1 MENGDM
7 LVVSAQ
13 GVLTVGIAIIGYFMR
28 RLIDRS
34 DKLEDDLQ
42 AMETQMNKN
51 INKIRERAIR
61 LETHGQ
67 NYEEKMLEVKTKLD
81 TISTD
86 IVWIQEKLASR
97 Q

>member
-13 GVLTVGIAIIGYFMR
+13 GVLTLGIAIIGYFIR
-28 RLIDRS
+28 RLIDRIDS
-34 DKLEDDLQ
+34 LEDDLQ
-42 AMETQMNKN
+42 TMETQVNKN
-51 INKIRERAIR
+51 INKVRERAIR

-81 TISTD
+81 TISAD
-86 IVWIQEKLASR
+86 IVWIREKLASR

>member
-86 IVWIQEKLASR
+86 IVWIREKLASR

>member
-81 TISTD
+81 TISAD
-86 IVWIQEKLASR
+86 IVWIREKLASR

>member
-1 MENGDM
+1 MENADM
-7 LVVSAQ
+7 IVVLAQ

-42 AMETQMNKN
+42 AMETQMNKS

-61 LETHGQ
+61 S
-67 NYEEKMLEVKTKLD
+67 KLRGED
-81 TISTD
+81 ARS
-86 IVWIQEKLASR
+86 
-97 Q
+97 

>member
-1 MENGDM
+1 MESGDM

-67 NYEEKMLEVKTKLD
+67 NYEEKMLEVKTRLD
-81 TISTD
+81 TISAD
-86 IVWIQEKLASR
+86 IVWIREKLASR